1 LHNFVNSK
9 TFWGTLVINKFDIL
23 VAEYILMNKILVVDD
38 SLTDRRVVSTY
49 LEQAG
54 LTVLDASSAEEAMD
68 KLTQYQPNLIV
79 LDVVMGGK
87 SGFEMCRTL
96 KAEQST
102 KPIPIILCSSKS
114 TEADKMWGDVVG
126 ADAYLTKPV
135 NRDELINK
143 VKQLINR

>member
-1 LHNFVNSK
+1 
-9 TFWGTLVINKFDIL
+9 
-23 VAEYILMNKILVVDD
+23 MNKVLVVDD
-38 SLTDRRVVSTY
+38 SLTDRKVVSAY

-68 KLTQYQPNLIV
+68 KLTQYQPSLIV

-114 TEADKMWGDVVG
+114 TEADKMWGNVVG